1 MTDATR
7 LFWWVASIGDALI
20 WSRLRVLE
28 SGHAEIFAAD
38 GRTLQ
43 FDDIAA
49 ARAAL
54 LDAEFRAFDGL
65 DEDDAAM
72 LGFDLARMAAP
83 HAEDDEHLLRLMTQM
98 LARNIH
104 E

>member
-1 MTDATR
+1 MSDVTR
-7 LFWWVASIGDALI
+7 TFWWVAGIGNALI
-20 WSRLRVLE
+20 WSRLRILD

-43 FDDIAA
+43 FDDADA

-65 DEDDAAM
+65 DEDDAAL
-72 LGFDLARMAAP
+72 LGFNLARMAPP
-83 HAEDDEHLLRLMTQM
+83 HAEDDQHLLPLMTQ
-98 LARNIH
+98 LLEDHA
-104 E
+104 

>member
-1 MTDATR
+1 MDKPTQT
-7 LFWWVASIGDALI
+7 FWWVASVGNALI
-20 WSRLRVLE
+20 WSRLRVLP

-43 FDDIAA
+43 FDDVAA

-54 LDAEFRAFDGL
+54 LDAEFRAYDGL
-65 DEDDAAM
+65 DDHDADA
-72 LGFDLARMAAP
+72 LGFELAHMPPP
-83 HAEDDEHLLRLMTQM
+83 HAEDDAQLLALMTHM
-98 LARNIH
+98 L